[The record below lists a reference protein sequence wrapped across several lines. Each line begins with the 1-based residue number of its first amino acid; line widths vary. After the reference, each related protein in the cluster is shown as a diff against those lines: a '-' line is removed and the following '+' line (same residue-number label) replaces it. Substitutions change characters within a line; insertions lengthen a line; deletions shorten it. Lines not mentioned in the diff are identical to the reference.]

1 MAQQLSIQRLLR
13 EYDKLQKLKNNQFIC
28 EPNPVNIFEW
38 HFVIYNLTDFFEGGY
53 YHGILQLPPDYPLKP
68 PTLKFITPSGRFE
81 VGKPVCLSFTNFHPE
96 SWSSAQTIESMMISI
111 ISFMYTNE
119 NTTGGILSS
128 PQEKQRQALNSK
140 KFNLQ
145 NEQFTKIFKKHFDK
159 LNLTDKYLDN
169 YINNDNQKNLNA
181 NIIVEEESSITVK
194 QFFIGGTIILLLIY
208 MFLQS
213 IVE

>member
-13 EYDKLQKLKNNQFIC
+13 EYDKLQKLNNNQFIC
-28 EPNPVNIFEW
+28 EPNPTNIFEW
-38 HFVIYNLTDFFEGGY
+38 HFVIYNLTDSFAGGY
-53 YHGILQLPPDYPLKP
+53 YHGILQMPPDYPLKP

-119 NTTGGILSS
+119 NTTGGIISS
-128 PQEKQRQALNSK
+128 HLEKQKQALNSK

-159 LNLTDKYLDN
+159 LKLTDN
-169 YINNDNQKNLNA
+169 YQNNQINDNCNNLSA
-181 NIIVEEESSITVK
+181 NIIVEEESSITAK
-194 QFFIGGTIILLLIY
+194 QFFIGGPIILLLIY
-208 MFLQS
+208 FLLQS